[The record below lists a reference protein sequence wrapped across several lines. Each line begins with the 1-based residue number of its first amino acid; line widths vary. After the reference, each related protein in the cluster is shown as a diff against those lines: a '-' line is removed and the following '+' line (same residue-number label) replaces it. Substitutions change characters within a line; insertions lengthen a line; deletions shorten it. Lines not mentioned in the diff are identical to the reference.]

1 MPSIPAFGRKIK
13 NMLAIAK
20 IFTNLHI
27 PENVTAMK
35 AALTGL
41 AGIYCVP

>member
-1 MPSIPAFGRKIK
+1 LAGKIK